1 MSFRELHKRLDRLEE
16 DKALEK
22 FRQWCNEK
30 REKFDNSE
38 YIPTYKEKR
47 EACERLGIK
56 VYIWREDH
64 INPDTNKKERIRVTA
79 MPTDIE
85 SIAS

>member
-1 MSFRELHKRLDRLEE
+1 SKQEEAIEE

-30 REKFDNSE
+30 REKLDQPDYTPS
-38 YIPTYKEKR
+38 YKEKR

-56 VYIWREDH
+56 AHVWREGYV
-64 INPDTNKKERIRVTA
+64 NPQNGEPQRIKISA
-79 MPTDIE
+79 SPTDIE